1 MKNPRCMII
10 KDIHGHVNFRISHI
24 HAYLGYTIGLEIL
37 SHFVALNRNIYFC
50 FSKISIFCLRFN
62 NLTYRFHNCRG
73 NTNLRG
79 YLFQCHRLFFGNWKW
94 VNSTTEI
101 RVLSSSNL
109 EGKRFGGCEVFSFW
123 LSKQNKKHLSIDV
136 SNWTDFF
143 LNKLFQL
150 SSYLK
155 ITIKACLAEVF
166 YSFKMDRHFL
176 RQKVCQRIS
185 VMKTNTGVFVI
196 FKSKRGLKMLIL
208 WKHRLCF
215 FSLLRTFWRSFF
227 DVIKNFR

>member
-1 MKNPRCMII
+1 MTLLSNDKSE
-10 KDIHGHVNFRISHI
+10 VEVFFRFC
-24 HAYLGYTIGLEIL
+24 GL
-37 SHFVALNRNIYFC
+37 
-50 FSKISIFCLRFN
+50 LRKSE
-62 NLTYRFHNCRG
+62 LYA
-73 NTNLRG
+73 
-79 YLFQCHRLFFGNWKW
+79 LFFQPNENKAYIYIRPKYFHMWLQKDNYLYHIGTRIW
-94 VNSTTEI
+94 VNTWNAI
-101 RVLSSSNL
+101 RPLSY
-109 EGKRFGGCEVFSFW
+109 GGGGCEVFSFW

-185 VMKTNTGVFVI
+185 VMKTNTVFFVV
-196 FKSKRGLKMLIL
+196 FMSKRGLKMLIL

-215 FSLLRTFWRSFF
+215 FSLLRTFWQSFF